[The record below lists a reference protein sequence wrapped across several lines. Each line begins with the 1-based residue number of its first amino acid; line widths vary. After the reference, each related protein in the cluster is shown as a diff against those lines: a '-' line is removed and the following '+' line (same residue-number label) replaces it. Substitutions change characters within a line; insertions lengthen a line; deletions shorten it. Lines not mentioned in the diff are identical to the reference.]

1 MKLIFI
7 KYTVN
12 YINFN
17 MDRIS
22 RTYKIS
28 SRIKLTEE
36 EYYRQKLYEKITLKI
51 IEKNFYRDQ
60 HRKCSIC
67 EIM

>member
-1 MKLIFI
+1 
-7 KYTVN
+7 
-12 YINFN
+12 
-17 MDRIS
+17 MDQPIS
-22 RTYKIS
+22 RTKKIS

-51 IEKNFYRDQ
+51 IETNFHHQPD
-60 HRKCSIC
+60 RKCTLC

>member
-1 MKLIFI
+1 
-7 KYTVN
+7 
-12 YINFN
+12 

-51 IEKNFYRDQ
+51 IEKNFYSDQ
-60 HRKCSIC
+60 HQKCSIC

>member
-1 MKLIFI
+1 
-7 KYTVN
+7 
-12 YINFN
+12 
-17 MDRIS
+17 MDRRIY
-22 RTYKIS
+22 RTHKIS

-51 IEKNFYRDQ
+51 IENFHHKQD
-60 HRKCSIC
+60 RKCSIC